1 MASDGEKEVVPE
13 TVSGFPIGSLTAKG
27 LEPGPTHFFIFP
39 ILHFL
44 SYEFP
49 HFHYLSLSLSLLSL
63 LLFRLFLQRQTRRI
77 SYTKR
82 RRSSLDTGTLFCS
95 THLQV
100 IGLCTLYFSFQN
112 NQKGSNAI

>member
-1 MASDGEKEVVPE
+1 MASDGEKKVVPE

-49 HFHYLSLSLSLLSL
+49 HFHSLSLSLFF
-63 LLFRLFLQRQTRRI
+63 LF
-77 SYTKR
+77 Y
-82 RRSSLDTGTLFCS
+82 SLD
-95 THLQV
+95 
-100 IGLCTLYFSFQN
+100 SFYEGKQDDDHTQN
-112 NQKGSNAI
+112 DVVLR